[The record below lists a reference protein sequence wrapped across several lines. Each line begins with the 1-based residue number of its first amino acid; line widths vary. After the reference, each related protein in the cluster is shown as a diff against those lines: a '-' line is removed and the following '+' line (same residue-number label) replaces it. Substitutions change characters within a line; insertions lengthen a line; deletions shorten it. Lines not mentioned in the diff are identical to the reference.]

1 MIVVLAVS
9 LASPVF
15 VRIGGPT
22 LVWLPDAA
30 AHRAGGFD
38 LPISAF
44 LVTVAALWL
53 MAARS
58 QQRLPRLRLR
68 TDRPAAAFA
77 AVASLA
83 LCVGLFTRH
92 DLNAGLYFAQTV
104 GPLGAYY
111 VASRLVRSERQ
122 GFRVLATITVAAV
135 VSAALIFGQSLVSRG
150 PFDVFGASLEDHV
163 GPLNIYQAN
172 DYVPFTFAIVY
183 LMALCCAIVRNQLNA
198 TFAMALFVL
207 LVVAL
212 GLYAR
217 GPVLVLMMGLGVLV
231 VATWRDHQSRVPSA
245 IALTVAGFALATVLG
260 FDSMERVSL
269 VGARLGESAWH
280 AVVRSQPASPTTAP
294 TPNPSTGIVPPT
306 QQLTPDQ
313 SSNETRL
320 TALAIST
327 SFVLRNPLF
336 GSGFAPI
343 PWQELSPIV
352 RALAPTRLYPTH
364 NQYLDLALR
373 GGIPLLL
380 VFLWLVVAVVGAASR
395 VMRFGETAGA
405 RSLGAV
411 MLTVLVPA
419 LIVGNMYQN
428 NFTQPFSAFLLWFL
442 LGMSA
447 GLSQIGTRGSTP

>member
-1 MIVVLAVS
+1 MPRLSAFGRLLRPFMGSSLGGLDAVIVVLAVS

-260 FDSMERVSL
+260 FDSMER
-269 VGARLGESAWH
+269 
-280 AVVRSQPASPTTAP
+280 
-294 TPNPSTGIVPPT
+294 
-306 QQLTPDQ
+306 
-313 SSNETRL
+313 
-320 TALAIST
+320 
-327 SFVLRNPLF
+327 
-336 GSGFAPI
+336 
-343 PWQELSPIV
+343 
-352 RALAPTRLYPTH
+352 
-364 NQYLDLALR
+364 
-373 GGIPLLL
+373 
-380 VFLWLVVAVVGAASR
+380 
-395 VMRFGETAGA
+395 
-405 RSLGAV
+405 
-411 MLTVLVPA
+411 
-419 LIVGNMYQN
+419 
-428 NFTQPFSAFLLWFL
+428 
-442 LGMSA
+442 
-447 GLSQIGTRGSTP
+447 